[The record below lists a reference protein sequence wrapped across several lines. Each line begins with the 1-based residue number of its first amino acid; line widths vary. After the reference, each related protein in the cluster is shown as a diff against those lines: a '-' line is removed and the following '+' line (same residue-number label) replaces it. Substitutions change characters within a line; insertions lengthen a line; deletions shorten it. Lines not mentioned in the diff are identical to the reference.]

1 MGKVANLEQI
11 QNRVMDNLTRE
22 DFLNKVRMTKE
33 RMQGLVSE
41 SGLLTALTAVGDK
54 EGFTCKE
61 IYEVSERLLDLVCF
75 DRPDGWLFYVYEYVL
90 KKSFPDAV
98 TIKLD
103 KQYTK
108 AVLVYL
114 EILRA
119 VFSYE
124 REHAQFDKFMF
135 FRFLTDREVEGLE
148 NQDEYL
154 RFMEAFRECYVYEMM
169 RLHQEVTPFN
179 TLEHIAGV
187 HYVAMHIGRQLKS
200 LNTPVDLGIVSGAA
214 IGHDIGKYGCKENE
228 SRRVPYLHYYYTDI
242 WFKKH
247 HIPNIGHVAANHSTW
262 DLELENL
269 PVEALILIY
278 ADFRVKNMTDK
289 YGTRM
294 HIYPLD
300 KSFEVILDKLD
311 NVDDAKR
318 NRYIKVYTKL
328 KDFEDYMCN
337 LGVNTDF
344 TTDQVVP
351 VVHRDYSVIYG
362 EDVVEELKYMAVKHN
377 IALMHKLS
385 GATSF
390 AGIIESA
397 RSESNR
403 ENIRAYLNVLEE
415 YNTYLTQSQKL
426 YTMSFLY
433 EQLSHNQGDVRR
445 QAAELLGMFIVGYDE
460 EYRKEI
466 PQDAKYIQEEVTS
479 LSLWEKY
486 LGQIITP
493 DHRNTDQQRDWIW
506 DTLKAVVKSVFCNCG
521 EKYIHDYMSVF
532 VRFYRENGRGMVMLL
547 DSLPFV
553 PVEKCLDLEIRI
565 LMDYVFGSL
574 LSSDIE
580 VRVGCMLSLEHF
592 VSVLDTGHVS
602 LERIKTYM
610 ENSVDVQE
618 DIYVNFIKYKIVKA
632 LDFDMKTESAYED
645 KIQIRK
651 ERLSDIFLDNLK
663 AATPWIVKT
672 VSIDFMLFHVGHV
685 DDMVIFHMATHLSNL
700 IKVSAKATVRNNAGL
715 ALLKVAPFLTTDQM
729 NEIAIELVKG
739 LELEGLEFSKYIP
752 RYLGRLALLL
762 PPKELDELLWD
773 LKNLYRS
780 SPGKVSRLVLNT
792 LGVMVEYYP
801 EYQKRFNEPEKE
813 CTARLRRIL
822 SRILKGLSNYD
833 GEIRQEAFLVLG
845 RKIFGSRILSLE
857 EKNHIFVCVSKK
869 MLTLITEKE
878 IDDVFFFYNSA
889 SLNYIYRF
897 MNDYIFVYNKLGCEQ
912 RDKIAFFPGTFDPFS
927 RSHKAI
933 AVAIRNLGYDVYLA
947 VDEFSWSKRTQPQ
960 MVRRQ
965 IMNMSIADEF
975 HIYLFPN
982 DIPVN
987 ISNPQDLKR
996 LKDIFSGKKVSIAVG
1011 SDVVENASA
1020 YKNPVCENSI
1030 HTFDHVVFKR
1040 ASHNKYEAAHMERLS
1055 QAILGNVVELSLP
1068 VYLEDISSTQI
1079 RENIDA
1085 NRDISNLI
1093 DPMAQKFIY
1102 EKSLYLRE
1110 PQYKS
1115 MIQAKPIKVEVVDKA
1130 TKETADYLRHHIF
1143 MYKDLYDNIVHA
1155 VESKDI
1161 KILLIREG
1169 EENGKVIGFTMF
1181 HKIGS
1186 ADLYKEFKSTYV
1198 AEYVRERTSGR
1209 IIIIDGIYST
1219 PGVIDNII
1227 HILFTETLAHVLKQD
1242 FTYALYH
1249 NTLTYINRDAIE
1261 EVLLLQGFEQLQGH
1275 DLDETHS
1282 IFAVDMKFPV
1292 SIMLD
1297 AETFIKEPLN
1307 KNPAVLVAVRES
1319 RKRLQ
1324 RALVN
1329 MNPGRLLL
1337 SFDIDMIHNAIINKI
1352 CETNDVPAEVLPKRT
1367 LGEYMCVPFGS
1378 LLKGRIVP
1386 NTVTKSLHTDKVFNQ
1401 DITSFTI
1408 REYPFY
1414 SPLETQIKTI
1424 KSFDRKVLLVDDL
1437 LHKGNRL
1444 KVVAPL
1450 LKKENIDV
1458 VKIIVGIM
1466 SSRGKDII
1474 DVQGGEVECAYFIPN
1489 LKLWFNENLLYPFFG
1504 GDSVSYGEEPNLNI
1518 IPSINM
1524 ILPYVEPNFMRHVPY
1539 DAFLELS
1546 KVCLENSKHIL
1557 ETLEHEYQTIFQK
1570 NLTISRLG
1578 EIVNSPRCPDR
1589 GIDITY
1595 DWDIE
1600 PSRYVE
1606 NDMNI
1611 LKRLASK
1618 RGGL

>member
-1 MGKVANLEQI
+1 MGKVANLDQL
-11 QNRVMDNLTRE
+11 QDRVMESLTRH
-22 DFLNKVRMTKE
+22 DFLNKVRLTQE
-33 RMQGLVSE
+33 QIQGLVSE
-41 SGLLTALTAVGDK
+41 SGFLTALTGVGDK
-54 EGFTCKE
+54 EIFTCKD
-61 IYEVSERLLDLVCF
+61 IYDVSKRLLDLVCF
-75 DRPDGWLFYVYEYVL
+75 DRPDKWLFYVYEFVL
-90 KKSFPDAV
+90 NKSFPDAV
-98 TIKLD
+98 TIELD
-103 KQYTK
+103 RQYTK
-108 AVLVYL
+108 PVLIYL

-119 VFSYE
+119 VFEHE
-124 REHAQFDKFMF
+124 REHAEFDKFMF
-135 FRFLTDREVEGLE
+135 FQFLSEEEVGELE
-148 NQDEYL
+148 NKEEYT
-154 RFMEAFRECYVYEMM
+154 RFMEAFRECYVYELM

-200 LNTPVDLGIVSGAA
+200 LNIPVDLGIVSGAA

-228 SRRVPYLHYYYTDI
+228 SRRVPYLHYYYTDV
-242 WFKKH
+242 WFRKH

-278 ADFRVKNMTDK
+278 SDFRVKNKTDK

-300 KSFEVILDKLD
+300 ESFKVILDKLD

-318 NRYIKVYTKL
+318 NRYVKVYTKL
-328 KDFEDYMCN
+328 KDFEDYILN

-344 TTDQVVP
+344 TTDQVQP
-351 VVHRDYSVIYG
+351 VVHKDYSVIY
-362 EDVVEELKYMAVKHN
+362 EDDVVEQLKYMAIKHN
-377 IALMHKLS
+377 IALMNKLS
-385 GATSF
+385 GVTSF
-390 AGIIESA
+390 AAIIENA

-415 YNTYLTQSQKL
+415 YNTYLTQDQKI
-426 YTMSFLY
+426 YTLSFLY
-433 EQLSHNQGDVRR
+433 EQLSHNRGDVRR
-445 QAAELLGMFIVGYDE
+445 QAAKLLGLFIVGYDE

-466 PQDAKYIQEEVTS
+466 PKDAKYFQEETTS

-493 DHRNTDQQRDWIW
+493 DHRNTDQQKEWIW
-506 DTLKAVVKSVFCNCG
+506 DTLKAVVESVFIHCG
-521 EKYIHDYMSVF
+521 DKYVQDYMKVF
-532 VRFYRENGRGMVMLL
+532 VQFYEEENKGKFMLL
-547 DSLPFV
+547 DPLPFV
-553 PVEKCLDLEIRI
+553 PVGKCRDSEISI

-574 LSSDIE
+574 SNSDVE
-580 VRVGCMLSLEHF
+580 VRMGCMLALEHF
-592 VSVLDTGHVS
+592 VNS
-602 LERIKTYM
+602 LSKEHESLRRIVDYM
-610 ENSVDVQE
+610 ESSVDVPE
-618 DIYVNFIKYKIVKA
+618 DIYVNFIKYKIVKTLQISPA
-632 LDFDMKTESAYED
+632 LLDVYEQ

-651 ERLSDIFLDNLK
+651 EQLSDIFLDNLK
-663 AATPWIVKT
+663 SATSWIVKT
-672 VSIDFMLFHVGHV
+672 VSIDFMLFHVGHA

-700 IKVSAKATVRNNAGL
+700 IKVSAKATVRNDAGL
-715 ALLKVAPFLTTDQM
+715 ALLKIAPLLTTDQM
-729 NEIAIELVKG
+729 NEITIELVKG
-739 LELEGLEFSKYIP
+739 LELGSLEFSKYIP

-773 LKNLYRS
+773 LKNLYRTA
-780 SPGKVSRLVLNT
+780 PGKVSRLVLNT
-792 LGVMVEYYP
+792 LGVIVEYYP
-801 EYQKRFNEPEKE
+801 EYQNRFNEPEKNCE
-813 CTARLRRIL
+813 DRLLKVL
-822 SRILKGLSNYD
+822 SCILKGLSNYD

-845 RKIFGSRILSLE
+845 RNIFGSRILDLK
-857 EKNHIFVCVSKK
+857 EKNHIFACVSKK

-897 MNDYIFVYNKLGCEQ
+897 MNDYIFAYKKLGCEE
-912 RDKIAFFPGTFDPFS
+912 RNKIAFFPGTFDPFS

-987 ISNPQDLKR
+987 LSNPQDLKR
-996 LKDIFSGKKVSIAVG
+996 LKDIFAGRNVSIAVG

-1020 YKNPVCENSI
+1020 YKNPVCENSV

-1040 ASHNKYEAAHMERLS
+1040 ASHDESEVAHMEHLS
-1055 QAILGNVVELSLP
+1055 EAILGDVVELSLP

-1093 DPMAQKFIY
+1093 DPTAQKFIY

-1115 MIQAKPIKVEVVDKA
+1115 MIQAMQIKVEVVENAK
-1130 TKETADYLRHHIF
+1130 KETADYLRNHIF
-1143 MYKDLYDNIVHA
+1143 MYNDLYNNIVYAIENKH
-1155 VESKDI
+1155 I
-1161 KILLIREG
+1161 NILFIREG
-1169 EENGKVIGFTMF
+1169 TENGKVIGFTMF
-1181 HKIGS
+1181 HKISS

-1209 IIIIDGIYST
+1209 IIIIDGVYST
-1219 PGVIDNII
+1219 PGVMDNII
-1227 HILFTETLAHVLKQD
+1227 HVLFTETLAHVLKQD

-1261 EVLLLQGFEQLQGH
+1261 EVLALQGFEKLQGH
-1275 DLDETHS
+1275 DLDDSHS

-1297 AETFIKEPLN
+1297 AETVIKEPLN
-1307 KNPAVLVAVRES
+1307 KNPEVLKAVRES

-1329 MNPGRLLL
+1329 LNPGCLLL
-1337 SFDIDMIHNAIINKI
+1337 SFDIDVIHNAIINKI
-1352 CETNDVPAEVLPKRT
+1352 CETNEVPAKVLPKRV

-1386 NTVTKSLHTDKVFNQ
+1386 NTVTKSLHTDKVFRQ
-1401 DITSFTI
+1401 DLSSFTI

-1414 SPLETQIKTI
+1414 SPLDTQIKTI
-1424 KSFDRKVLLVDDL
+1424 KSFGRKVLLVDDL

-1444 KVVAPL
+1444 KVLMPL
-1450 LKKENIDV
+1450 LKKENIEVD
-1458 VKIIVGIM
+1458 KIIVGIM
-1466 SSRGKDII
+1466 SSRGKDIV
-1474 DVQGGEVECAYFIPN
+1474 DVAGQEAECAYFIPN
-1489 LKLWFNENLLYPFFG
+1489 LRLWFNENLLYPFFG

-1539 DAFLELS
+1539 SAFLELS
-1546 KVCLENSKHIL
+1546 KVCLENSKYIL
-1557 ETLEHEYQTIFQK
+1557 ETLEHEYQKIFQK

-1589 GIDITY
+1589 GVDITY

-1618 RGGL
+1618 RGDL